1 MAFRRRRVP
10 PNPIQSLGV
19 PGGLVRWGE
28 ITTAVSGV
36 RPPRVV
42 PFGDLE
48 IVFLNEKVQY
58 EAPTE
63 LSPTFC
69 EKVGKT
75 WGEN

>member
-1 MAFRRRRVP
+1 MCRSDFYP
-10 PNPIQSLGV
+10 PFSVKIL
-19 PGGLVRWGE
+19 LA
-28 ITTAVSGV
+28 AVSGV